1 MVELNTKSRPSCS
14 SDVSVY
20 FTPFPLGQFYA
31 ISFEGNVD
39 PPSTEEEIQRVKV
52 YLCWLFHRLVEFHHI
67 GLT

>member
-1 MVELNTKSRPSCS
+1 MEKIFNKIFGLKGLKELEYKVRPSCS
-14 SDVSVY
+14 SNVSVY

-52 YLCWLFHRLVEFHHI
+52 YLC
-67 GLT
+67 

>member
-1 MVELNTKSRPSCS
+1 MNNKIFWGEVVELNTKSRPSCS
-14 SDVSVY
+14 SNVSVY

-52 YLCWLFHRLVEFHHI
+52 YLC
-67 GLT
+67 

>member
-1 MVELNTKSRPSCS
+1 M
-14 SDVSVY
+14 SVY

-52 YLCWLFHRLVEFHHI
+52 YLC
-67 GLT
+67 

>member
-52 YLCWLFHRLVEFHHI
+52 YLC
-67 GLT
+67 